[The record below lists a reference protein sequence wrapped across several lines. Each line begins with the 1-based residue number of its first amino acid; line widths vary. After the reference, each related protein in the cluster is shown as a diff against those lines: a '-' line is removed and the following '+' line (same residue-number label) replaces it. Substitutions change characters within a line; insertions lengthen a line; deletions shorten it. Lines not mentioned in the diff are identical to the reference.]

1 MGCSS
6 SSIVQVYTN
15 HPDAVILACYFNP
28 KNNEH
33 RKLAFLR
40 FYESIQNCNHRIIEC
55 VVGESDF
62 LFPSETPHIRQ
73 VRTSCL
79 LWHKEALLNI
89 LIRELPARFKYVFW
103 VDGDITFTNKNWI
116 VDSVEKLQSS
126 CTIIQPFRFAIHME
140 KGEVKPSP
148 ATLAQKDG
156 CGDMIEPKTMRRVWR
171 SYGSVVED
179 YRAARGNYVDSSIVE
194 YDLHGH
200 VGFAWGIRRE
210 ILDSCGGLYDRALV
224 GGGDH
229 IMAHAV
235 MTAPPNVH
243 RCIQKCHTEPEELRM
258 IALWSRTFHSLCG
271 MRLGSCGG
279 DVYHTWHGELSDRR
293 YFQRICE
300 FSPYI
305 PRINERDTNGL
316 FFTKDPAVVKYMNE
330 YFASVSSGSENAS
343 KSEMEMNEAS
353 ESAEDRIEGGYYD

>member
-1 MGCSS
+1 MGCISS
-6 SSIVQVYTN
+6 STALPGYVD
-15 HPDAVILACYFNP
+15 HPEAVILSCYFNP
-28 KNNEH
+28 KDNEF

-40 FYESIQNCNHRIIEC
+40 FYESIQHCNHRIIEC
-55 VVGESDF
+55 AVGEADF
-62 LFPSETPHIRQ
+62 LFPADSPHIRQ
-73 VRTSCL
+73 VRAASL
-79 LWHKEALLNI
+79 LWHKEALLNV
-89 LIRELPARFKYVFW
+89 LIRELPTRFKYVFW
-103 VDGDITFTNKNWI
+103 VDGDINFTNRNWI
-116 VDSVEKLQSS
+116 VDSVQKLQSS
-126 CTIIQPFRFAIHME
+126 CAIVQPFRFAIHLD
-140 KGEVKPSP
+140 KGESKPSP
-148 ATLAQKDG
+148 ATLAQKDVS
-156 CGDMIEPKTMRRVWR
+156 GDVIEPKSSRRVWR

-179 YRAARGNYVDSSIVE
+179 FRTARGKFIDSSIVD

-224 GGGDH
+224 GGADH

-235 MTAPPNVH
+235 MTPPPNVH
-243 RCIQKCHTEPEELRM
+243 RCIQKCHTDPEELRM

-305 PRINERDTNGL
+305 QRITARDASGL
-316 FFTKDPAVVKYMNE
+316 FFTDDPVILSYMDG
-330 YFASVSSGSENAS
+330 YFASVASAGKKSSQPKEELDSG
-343 KSEMEMNEAS
+343 
-353 ESAEDRIEGGYYD
+353 EGAYYD